1 MLVPWG
7 TEAQTAAIEL
17 LQGYYITDIQNYNL
31 KGLIIFKA
39 KNIEKGIEKE
49 HLRHLEEAIKAML
62 DRKSK

>member
-49 HLRHLEEAIKAML
+49 HLRHLE
-62 DRKSK
+62 